1 MRGVPSTPFE
11 LPLGSCNRRFR
22 WSLTKRHVHR
32 LFQEGQTD
40 VGWPGLERF
49 AKPRKLSD
57 SDRGFAQCGSSP
69 GHPRLKQ
76 AMALDE
82 KMRAKVAHLLTK
94 ESNQEGL
101 PFHRLNAAIM
111 RILIVEDEEALA
123 LGLKFNFEQEGYEV
137 LLAGDGPTAMKLF
150 QESSPPV
157 NLIIL
162 DLMLPGMSGYEIC
175 KAIRVTDKTV
185 PILVLSA
192 RTLSED
198 RMHAFDCGTDQY
210 ITKPFVLPE
219 LLNRVKNLLERH
231 KTLLTA
237 AKSDAP
243 EPAAVARYEFQ
254 HFRLDPQSF
263 EVVTG
268 DRRQS
273 LTTQEMQLLRYFI
286 EHEGEVLSRYR
297 ILEEVWDENVDV
309 TTRTIDNF
317 VLRLR
322 KLIEPDPARPQY
334 ILSVRGT
341 GYRFVSGRTTAG
353 DKTS

>member
-1 MRGVPSTPFE
+1 MSIST
-11 LPLGSCNRRFR
+11 
-22 WSLTKRHVHR
+22 
-32 LFQEGQTD
+32 
-40 VGWPGLERF
+40 
-49 AKPRKLSD
+49 
-57 SDRGFAQCGSSP
+57 
-69 GHPRLKQ
+69 
-76 AMALDE
+76 
-82 KMRAKVAHLLTK
+82 
-94 ESNQEGL
+94 
-101 PFHRLNAAIM
+101 AASTM

-123 LGLKFNFEQEGYEV
+123 QGLKFNFEQEGYEV
-137 LLAGDGPTAMKLF
+137 LLAADGPTALRMF
-150 QESSPPV
+150 ADAAHPV
-157 NLIIL
+157 DLLIL

-175 KAIRVTDKTV
+175 TAIRARNKTV

-237 AKSDAP
+237 AKV
-243 EPAAVARYEFQ
+243 EPAEPPASPKYEFPD
-254 HFRLDPQSF
+254 FRVDPQSF
-263 EVVTG
+263 EVIVG
-268 DRRQS
+268 DRRHS
-273 LTTQEMQLLRYFI
+273 LTTQEMQLLKYFI
-286 EHEGEVLSRYR
+286 DHEGEVLSRYR
-297 ILEEVWDENVDV
+297 ILDEVWDENVDV

-341 GYRFVSGRTTAG
+341 GYRFVSGRAETT
-353 DKTS
+353 DKS

>member
-1 MRGVPSTPFE
+1 MGSTTPH
-11 LPLGSCNRRFR
+11 PTQPTPIR
-22 WSLTKRHVHR
+22 
-32 LFQEGQTD
+32 TD
-40 VGWPGLERF
+40 
-49 AKPRKLSD
+49 
-57 SDRGFAQCGSSP
+57 
-69 GHPRLKQ
+69 
-76 AMALDE
+76 
-82 KMRAKVAHLLTK
+82 
-94 ESNQEGL
+94 
-101 PFHRLNAAIM
+101 AAGIM

-137 LLAGDGPTAMKLF
+137 SLAGDGPTALKMF
-150 QESSPPV
+150 DDSAAPV
-157 NLIIL
+157 DLIML

-175 KAIRVTDKTV
+175 KAIRGKDKTV

-210 ITKPFVLPE
+210 ITKPFALPE
-219 LLNRVKNLLERH
+219 LLNRVRNLLERH

-237 AKSDAP
+237 AKRDGA
-243 EPAAVARYEFQ
+243 EPATLSKFQFQ
-254 HFRLDPQSF
+254 HFRVDPLSF
-263 EVVTG
+263 EVITG

-297 ILEEVWDENVDV
+297 ILDEVWDEHVDV

-322 KLIEPDPARPQY
+322 KLIEPNPARPQY

-341 GYRFVSGRTTAG
+341 GYRFVSGHAENDAATE
-353 DKTS
+353 KT